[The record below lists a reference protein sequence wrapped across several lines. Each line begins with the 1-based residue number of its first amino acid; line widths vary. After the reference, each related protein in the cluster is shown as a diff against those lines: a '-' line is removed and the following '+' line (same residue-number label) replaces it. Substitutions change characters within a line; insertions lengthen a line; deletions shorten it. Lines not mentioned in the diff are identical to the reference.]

1 MKFERIKIQRCLKW
15 LTVENRKYDKVQVFI
30 KKYQQ
35 LTIFIHCNFASSCL
49 IFEIFAQSKTTCE
62 VNLNKHRIEAAAR
75 SESNKMVNRWQ
86 F

>member
-1 MKFERIKIQRCLKW
+1 M
-15 LTVENRKYDKVQVFI
+15 VQVFI
-30 KKYQQ
+30 NKYQW

-49 IFEIFAQSKTTCE
+49 IFEIFVRNKTTCE
-62 VNLNKHRIEAAAR
+62 ENSNKHNIEDSSHVDAR